1 MSLSKPLN
9 QQSPPP
15 PPPPPELPDLCL
27 LALFSQMTTLD
38 LLHAHQVCP
47 QWYHRVRELNAAT
60 TTSLTIAIV
69 ADNSSGK
76 GSLKSI
82 QRRINECFFG
92 RVFAKYR
99 PTADNHHHHADLSE
113 DTSLLLYSRQS
124 HRQTLWNTLAL
135 TEEHLKSATVRKQLA
150 TAFAGLTALTFV
162 RPF

>member
-1 MSLSKPLN
+1 
-9 QQSPPP
+9 
-15 PPPPPELPDLCL
+15 
-27 LALFSQMTTLD
+27 MTTLD
-38 LLHAHQVCP
+38 RLHAHQVCP

-92 RVFAKYR
+92 SVFAKYR